1 MSVDEEEV
9 LPTLTSGFTIFQNA
23 CESKDKLR
31 HTLVENFLNQA
42 KIGRRGKACQN
53 PYHRFSAVFLGF
65 QRRGDLE
72 ELGSSEM
79 KIVKVKI
86 VCALMF

>member
-9 LPTLTSGFTIFQNA
+9 LPTLTSGFTIFRGIA

-42 KIGRRGKACQN
+42 KNSDEEERR
-53 PYHRFSAVFLGF
+53 
-65 QRRGDLE
+65 
-72 ELGSSEM
+72 
-79 KIVKVKI
+79 VKI
-86 VCALMF
+86 HTIAFCFILSGFRKAR